1 MRIIILNTKKV
12 LKDTMSLLI
21 VSFSF
26 ILFGV
31 IFYLYSDFALVAWNY
46 SVAFASI
53 EVWTEVLITF
63 FGSLFFWASFYKI
76 KYFRHI
82 KKRHTT
88 GWIIGSFFWILV
100 GGCPACSI
108 TLASYLWLSSFL
120 FLFPYWWLELKVIWL
135 IILSI
140 SLYFTLR
147 DLEVCKIK
155 M

>member
-26 ILFGV
+26 IIFGI

-46 SVAFASI
+46 SVAFASF
-53 EVWTEVLITF
+53 EVWTEVLITLF
-63 FGSLFFWASFYKI
+63 WSLFFWASFYKI

-88 GWIIGSFFWILV
+88 WGIIGSFFWILV

-120 FLFPYWWLELKVIWL
+120 FLFPFWWLELKVIWL

>member
-1 MRIIILNTKKV
+1 MRIIFVNIQKV

-21 VSFSF
+21 VSFSLL
-26 ILFGV
+26 IFGL
-31 IFYLYSDFALVAWNY
+31 IFYSYSNFALVAWNY
-46 SVAFASI
+46 SVAFAYG
-53 EVWTEVLITF
+53 EVWTEVLIALFGALF
-63 FGSLFFWASFYKI
+63 FGASFYKV

-88 GWIIGSFFWILV
+88 GWVIGSFFWILV

-120 FLFPYWWLELKVIWL
+120 FLFPFWWLELKVVWL
-135 IILSI
+135 IILGI

-155 M
+155 N